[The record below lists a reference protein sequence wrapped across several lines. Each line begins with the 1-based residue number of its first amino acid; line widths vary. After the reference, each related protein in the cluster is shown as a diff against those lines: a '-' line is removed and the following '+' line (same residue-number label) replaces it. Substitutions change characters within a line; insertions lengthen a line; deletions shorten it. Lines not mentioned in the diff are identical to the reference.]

1 MRISIFDENDRKLE
15 NEDKVSIVI
24 MFHNK
29 ASDTLNHKALIAKLD
44 AYVLDS

>member
-15 NEDKVSIVI
+15 NEDKVSIAI
-24 MFHNK
+24 MFLNK
-29 ASDTLNHKALIAKLD
+29 VSATLNHKPLIAKLE